1 MAFFD
6 EGEDVAGGF
15 IDRGAAAVEAGLGD
29 GDVRAPGEARIG
41 GAPGADVL
49 VAPGG
54 DQGPFFGDNDVR
66 VAFVGVE
73 VLNEGFV
80 GGFVEIGEGNLLEDH
95 VGH

>member
-15 IDRGAAAVEAGLGD
+15 IDRGAAAVKARLGD
-29 GDVRAPGEARIG
+29 GDVGPPGEAG
-41 GAPGADVL
+41 VDGTTGADVL

-54 DQGPFFGDNDVR
+54 DEGSFFGDDDVR
-66 VAFVGVE
+66 EAFVGVE